1 MPDLSAARTRPR
13 VTVCSGLDTL
23 PAAAR
28 LILRGAAEV
37 GAAAGRELGLKI
49 PTTACRANVAGE
61 RAALWLGPD
70 EWLLITPVADGDAVQ
85 RSLNAALKD
94 LPHSLVDVSHRQMAF
109 AVSGPPAATLLASG
123 CPLDLDERAFP
134 VGMCT
139 RTMLAKA
146 EVVLWRTAP
155 AAFRLEVWRSF
166 AAYVSLYLADAARG
180 MI

>member
-1 MPDLSAARTRPR
+1 MPELSAARSRPR
-13 VTVCSGLDTL
+13 VTLISGLDTL
-23 PAAAR
+23 LPATR
-28 LILRGAAEV
+28 LTLRGAAQV
-37 GAAAGRELGLKI
+37 GAAAGRTLGLEI
-49 PTTACRANVAGE
+49 PTIACRANATGE

-70 EWLLITPVADGDAVQ
+70 EWLLIAPVAEGEALE
-85 RSLNAALKD
+85 RSLCAALEG

-109 AVSGPPAATLLASG
+109 AVSGARAATLLASG

-139 RTMLAKA
+139 RTMFAKA

-155 AAFRLEVWRSF
+155 ATFRLEVWRSF
-166 AAYVSLYLADAARG
+166 AAYVSQYLADAARG